1 MGFFDWF
8 RRPPQINDRPG
19 LLDFLDSRAAFL
31 TQKGIF
37 DFVRA
42 TSGPAFSGL
51 IKERAFSE
59 AVDRARWKSYP
70 LSLAMVTEM
79 VHGAL
84 RPAASGAA
92 PLAEALQGAAFAVID
107 RYPVPQAIGAD
118 AWAAARAELG
128 VRVIHIGLHAR
139 KAVKDIPAPVAN
151 EFFVNLPIHERLRR
165 QDDVWVTNNL
175 RINLI
180 RMWEEFDQRAD
191 AAALTEALGVAR
203 ETDAAAARG

>member
-8 RRPPQINDRPG
+8 RRPQPIGDRAG
-19 LLDFLDSRAAFL
+19 LIDYLDTRAAFL

-51 IKERAFSE
+51 IREAAFSQ
-59 AVDRARWKSYP
+59 AVDQSRWKSYP
-70 LSLAMVTEM
+70 LSLAMVAEM
-79 VHGAL
+79 VHGVL
-84 RPAASGAA
+84 RPEASGAT
-92 PLAEALQGAAFAVID
+92 PLAEALQDAAWTVID
-107 RYPVPQAIGAD
+107 RYPAPPAIGAE

-128 VRVIHIGLHAR
+128 VRVLHIGLHAR
-139 KAVKDIPAPVAN
+139 KAVKDIPAPLAP
-151 EFFVNLPIHERLRR
+151 EFFLNLPIHERLRR

-180 RMWEEFDQRAD
+180 RMWEDFDRRAVV
-191 AAALTEALGVAR
+191 AALVEELGVAR
-203 ETDAAAARG
+203 EAAAARG